1 MTQNIR
7 VMVVDDHPFLLSG
20 ICAEIE
26 TESDMSIVATSR
38 DGVDGLQRYEQ
49 CKPDV
54 MLVDI
59 RMPKMGGLELISAV
73 RNRDANAKI
82 IILTTSTADAQIERA
97 FRAGAKAY
105 LLKHML
111 RDELIST
118 IRAVYAGKLIV
129 PKEVARL
136 LAAFNMDQRLT
147 PREVQILSKV
157 ANGLSNRDIADSLTI
172 SEHTVKSYL
181 KVILQ
186 KLEAND
192 RTHAVT
198 IAVQRG
204 FLDID
209 PLDGTG

>member
-1 MTQNIR
+1 MIDPIR
-7 VMVVDDHPFLLSG
+7 VLVVDDHPLLLSG

-26 TESDMSIVATSR
+26 SESDMVVVATAR
-38 DGVDGLQRYEQ
+38 DGDEGLRQFERHR
-49 CKPDV
+49 PDV
-54 MLVDI
+54 ALVDI
-59 RMPKMGGLELISAV
+59 RMPKMTGIELISAI
-73 RNRDANAKI
+73 RTRDSSARTI
-82 IILTTSTADAQIERA
+82 VLTTTTADAQIEAA
-97 FRAGAKAY
+97 FRQGARAY

-111 RDELIST
+111 RDDLINT
-118 IRAVYAGKLIV
+118 IRDVYAGRLIV

-136 LAAFNMDQRLT
+136 LSAFDVEQRLT

-157 ANGLSNRDIADSLTI
+157 AKGLSNRDIAESLRI

-186 KLEAND
+186 KLDAND

-204 FLDID
+204 FLDLQPI
-209 PLDGTG
+209 

>member
-1 MTQNIR
+1 MIDRIR
-7 VMVVDDHPFLLSG
+7 VLVVDDHPFLLSG

-26 TESDMSIVATSR
+26 SEEDMTVVATAR
-38 DGVDGLQRYEQ
+38 DGQEGLRQYE
-49 CKPDV
+49 KHRPDV
-54 MLVDI
+54 ALVDI
-59 RMPKMGGLELISAV
+59 RMPKMTGIELISAL
-73 RNRDANAKI
+73 RTRDSDARI
-82 IILTTSTADAQIERA
+82 IVLTTTTADAQIEAA
-97 FRAGAKAY
+97 FRQGARAY

-111 RDELIST
+111 RDDLIST
-118 IRAVYAGKLIV
+118 IRAVYVGQLIV

-136 LAAFNMDQRLT
+136 LSAFDADQRLT

-157 ANGLSNRDIADSLTI
+157 AKGFSNKDIADDLRI

-186 KLEAND
+186 KLNAND

-204 FLDID
+204 FLDLQPI
-209 PLDGTG
+209 